1 MLNQKDFISPFLHD
15 TDIRG
20 FIQDIKK
27 YLRINWVDPKSE
39 AENYVKS
46 IIVKNGISNP
56 DNFLK
61 KYIYS
66 DTVNKGKKTL
76 IDKEQ

>member
-1 MLNQKDFISPFLHD
+1 MLNKKGFISPFLHD
-15 TDIRG
+15 TNIRG

-27 YLRINWVDPKSE
+27 YLRINGVDPKCE

-66 DTVNKGKKTL
+66 DTVNIGKKTL
-76 IDKEQ
+76 IDKDQ

>member
-66 DTVNKGKKTL
+66 DTLNKGKKTL